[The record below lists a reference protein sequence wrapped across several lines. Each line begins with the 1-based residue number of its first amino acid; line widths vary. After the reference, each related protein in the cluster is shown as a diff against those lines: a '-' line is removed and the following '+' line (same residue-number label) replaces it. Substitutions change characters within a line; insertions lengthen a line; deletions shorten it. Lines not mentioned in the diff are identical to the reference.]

1 MSWLQRMEERDIV
14 YGGNGYNAY
23 SRAFQQ
29 GCVRAK
35 RTPRTSLSRCRDV
48 SLAADVAGA
57 RKCFLILTHCVIKSN
72 RGNQNS
78 GAALSLNMAC
88 RNNAGAGTGAFRAA
102 ILAALL
108 LAVPGAAP
116 AHAQGTAL
124 HSSSYITPFPQTDR
138 YQLRVIGDWLAS
150 GLAAGLQDALKNE
163 NPVQITDLSRPG
175 FGLVRQND
183 LNNEI
188 GRMLAG
194 PPVHIVVIMLGAND
208 RIAMRTEAGRAQPG
222 SEEWKELYGKE
233 AEKLTKKL
241 RAANVAVYWVGL
253 PVMGNA
259 ATNEYAGMLNDTVR
273 QAAYIAG
280 AKFIETSAG
289 FTDQS
294 GAYSAWGP
302 DVTGQTK
309 RLREGDGQSLTAAGS
324 RKLASYIEA
333 ALRRDLAQAR
343 SERNIP
349 LAGDEEEQA
358 RVVPHP
364 GATKAAANAPA
375 GPGLPAATPKT
386 EPAGKP
392 GVSPSPAQTAVQRDQ
407 AAFASSSP
415 QGEFVLADLSD
426 GLTSIA
432 VITPASDLSIREIVR
447 QTPLAERLYFKVL
460 SKGEALP
467 AKEGRADDFR
477 WRPEEAGP
485 PQ

>member
-1 MSWLQRMEERDIV
+1 
-14 YGGNGYNAY
+14 
-23 SRAFQQ
+23 
-29 GCVRAK
+29 
-35 RTPRTSLSRCRDV
+35 
-48 SLAADVAGA
+48 
-57 RKCFLILTHCVIKSN
+57 
-72 RGNQNS
+72 
-78 GAALSLNMAC
+78 MAC
-88 RNNAGAGTGAFRAA
+88 RNNDGAGVGTGALCAA
-102 ILAALL
+102 VFAALL
-108 LAVPGAAP
+108 LVGPGAVP
-116 AHAQGTAL
+116 AHAQGIAL
-124 HSSSYITPFPQTDR
+124 PSSSYITPFPQTDR
-138 YQLRVIGDWLAS
+138 YQLRVIGDWLAA

-163 NPVQITDLSRPG
+163 SSVQITDMSRSGLS
-175 FGLVRQND
+175 LVRQND

-188 GRMLAG
+188 DRMLAG

-208 RIAMRTEAGRAQPG
+208 RVFMRSETGRVQPG
-222 SEEWKELYGKE
+222 SQEWKGLYAKE

-259 ATNEYAGMLNDTVR
+259 ATNDYAGVLNDTVR

-302 DVTGQTK
+302 DITGQTK
-309 RLREGDGQSLTAAGS
+309 RLREGDGMGLTAVGS

-358 RVVPHP
+358 RVVPRP
-364 GATKAAANAPA
+364 GTAKIASNAPA
-375 GPGLPAATPKT
+375 GGAGTAPKT
-386 EPAGKP
+386 EPAVKP
-392 GVSPSPAQTAVQRDQ
+392 NASPSPAQAAIQREQ
-407 AAFASSSP
+407 AAFAGSSQ

-477 WRPEEAGP
+477 WRGEEAGQ